1 MARHAS
7 LADGTTPQN
16 EDHGIVDSLRLGHR
30 APWRSLAAPRRRPA
44 GSPISSTTRR
54 VGSSLALGAPSS
66 ESPSSPGAS
75 PRRGAPRG
83 SIGSGAERGARVREG
98 AVGHL
103 GRRGARRSVA
113 RSGGRSVRQNGHLI
127 ASGLMS
133 SAQYGQGVRASPA
146 SGSSSSCPS
155 RRLPSAKR
163 NAKAIRGEVM
173 RLTKNQPKLLRRS
186 RSA

>member
-1 MARHAS
+1 MTKRTEKTGGRQGANTEATALARL
-7 LADGTTPQN
+7 LAPLVDGMT
-16 EDHGIVDSLRLGHR
+16 
-30 APWRSLAAPRRRPA
+30 
-44 GSPISSTTRR
+44 TTRHQLLTW
-54 VGSSLALGAPSS
+54 VQSAGLVALDA
-66 ESPSSPGAS
+66 EPG
-75 PRRGAPRG
+75 
-83 SIGSGAERGARVREG
+83 VREG